1 MRFPRLSGSEQQVQ
15 LTEGVKYACLARSR
29 YMTSLS
35 LHGAPARY
43 PAGLQD
49 LGSGLWA
56 WLQPNGG
63 LGESNAGLVVGAGE
77 SLLIDTLWD
86 LPLTRRMLDALAAP
100 SAQAPIR
107 QLVNSHSDGDH
118 CWGNQLLAGV
128 EIIGTRACRE
138 DMLRVDPRA
147 LRLLRSAGRVL
158 GPLFERAPRQL
169 PGVDQTAGLAAFAS
183 LLAPFDFAGIELT
196 PPTRTFEGTLQLD
209 VGGRRVELIEVGPA
223 HTPGDAIVHVPDAR
237 TVFAADV
244 MFLNI
249 APIMWVG
256 PVERWLAALERI
268 VELDPVTVVPGHGP
282 VTDLEGA
289 RTMCEYWELVA
300 PAVRERL
307 GAGMTPEAAAR
318 EIIVSPLYEQQPFG
332 GWEGAERLV
341 VSADTIARNDRGET
355 GRVGDLAEIQLLAAM
370 GRLANERSST

>member
-1 MRFPRLSGSEQQVQ
+1 
-15 LTEGVKYACLARSR
+15 
-29 YMTSLS
+29 MTSLS

-43 PAGLQD
+43 PAGVHD

-63 LGESNAGLVVGAGE
+63 LGESNAGLVVGAGK

-86 LPLTRRMLDALAAP
+86 LPLTRQMLDALAAP

-118 CWGNQLLAGV
+118 CWGNQLLVGV

-138 DMLRVDPRA
+138 DMLKVNPRV
-147 LRLLRSAGRVL
+147 LRLLCSAGRKL
-158 GPLFERAPRQL
+158 GPLIERAPRQL
-169 PGVDQTAGLAAFAS
+169 PGVDQTAGLAAFAW

-196 PPTRTFEGTLQLD
+196 PPTRTFEGMLQLD

-244 MFLNI
+244 MFLDV

-268 VELDPVTVVPGHGP
+268 AELDPLTVVPGHGP
-282 VTDLEGA
+282 VTDLDGV
-289 RTMCEYWELVA
+289 RTMREYWEFVA

-307 GAGMTPEAAAR
+307 GAGMTPAAAAR
-318 EIIVSPLYEQQPFG
+318 EIIASPQYDEQPFG

-341 VSADTIARNDRGET
+341 VSADTIARNDRGES

-370 GRLANERSST
+370 GRLANERPSTY